1 MVIPDDMIE
10 VCGEVFSGEYEIDYL
25 KQDAIIL
32 DIGAG
37 VGAFTRWAKYRWVD
51 STIYAY
57 EPDPNCYK
65 YLEKN
70 VEDLEKV
77 FIHKSA
83 VGSESGVRR
92 LYLGGNSRAMNSF
105 EKPIYTLKE
114 GVDVQVIGA
123 DTLPKADIVKCDT
136 EGAEIE
142 ILENLPY
149 NPHVVLVEYHS
160 LENKS
165 RLEQMYADRYMLFE
179 YKLGTFRTGI
189 LKFVREDIVPR

>member
-37 VGAFTRWAKYRWVD
+37 VGAFTRWAKYRWAD

-57 EPDPNCYK
+57 EPDPDYYK

-70 VEDLEKV
+70 VEDLDKV
-77 FIHKSA
+77 FIHQSA
-83 VGSESGVRR
+83 VGSRNETRK

-105 EKPIYTLKE
+105 KKSEYTLDS
-114 GVDVQVIGA
+114 GIDVQVLGV
-123 DTLPKADIVKCDT
+123 DSLPKADIVKCDT

-142 ILENLPY
+142 ILENLQY
-149 NPHVVLVEYHS
+149 DPHVILVEYHS

-179 YKLGTFRTGI
+179 FKLGTFRTGI